1 MAWKLL
7 VVNGPNLNLLG
18 EREPDLYGTATLDEI
33 VRDLVAYGADRDITI
48 EHFQSNS
55 EGDLIDELHKARGDS
70 IDGIILNAG
79 AFTHDSIALLDA
91 IAAIGVPVVEIHVS
105 KVHTREDF
113 RRTSRVAP
121 ACLGMIAGFGTSG
134 YRLAVD
140 ALVDHLETR

>member
-7 VVNGPNLNLLG
+7 VINGPNLNLLG

-33 VRDLVAYGADRDITI
+33 LRDLVAYGADRATVI

-55 EGDLIDELHKARGDS
+55 EGDLIDALHKARDS

-79 AFTHDSIALLDA
+79 GLTHYSIALQDA
-91 IAAIGVPVVEIHVS
+91 IAAIDVPVVETHISNVY
-105 KVHTREDF
+105 TRERD
-113 RRTSRVAP
+113 SVVAD
-121 ACLGMIAGFGTSG
+121 ACLGVIAGFGPYG